1 MVWPVRIDLDL
12 LRGRFSG
19 TGKKANYEQP
29 VGDSIFHPRV
39 GAIRKERTEFL
50 WKVVSPP

>member
-1 MVWPVRIDLDL
+1 MVWPVRIDSNL

-19 TGKKANYEQP
+19 RGKKADYEQP

-39 GAIRKERTEFL
+39 GAMRKERTEFL
-50 WKVVSPP
+50 W